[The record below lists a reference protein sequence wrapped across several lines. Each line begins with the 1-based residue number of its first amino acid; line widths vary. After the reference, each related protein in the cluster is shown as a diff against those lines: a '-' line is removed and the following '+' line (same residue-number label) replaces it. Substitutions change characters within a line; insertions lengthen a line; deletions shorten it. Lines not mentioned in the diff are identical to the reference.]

1 MASNNQRLTAFAPI
15 EAADARVL
23 ILGSM
28 PSQESLKQQAY
39 YAHPRNQFW
48 KIVCHLLHGT
58 CPVAYSE
65 RCAILVENGI
75 ALWDVLESCRREGSA
90 DTAIRDEVPNDFQ
103 SFIMGHPRLETVLCN
118 GSKSYQLYNKYILG
132 SRDGQGLPRQLQL
145 MRLPS
150 TSPAHAVAFEEKL
163 EAWRAA
169 FVVAG
174 LIK

>member
-1 MASNNQRLTAFAPI
+1 MASNNQRLTAFTPI

-48 KIVCHLLHGT
+48 RIVCQLLNAT
-58 CPVAYSE
+58 CPEAYSE
-65 RCAILVENGI
+65 RCSILVVNGI

-90 DTAIRDEVPNDFQ
+90 DSAIRDEVPNDFQ
-103 SFIMGHPRLETVLCN
+103 RFFRGHPKLEAVLFN
-118 GSKSYQLYNKYILG
+118 GMKAYQLYEKHFLDADLEI
-132 SRDGQGLPRQLQL
+132 GQGLKLY
-145 MRLPS
+145 RLPS
-150 TSPAHAVAFEEKL
+150 TSPAHAVGYEVKL
-163 EAWRAA
+163 EAWRAGFA
-169 FVVAG
+169 AVG

>member
-1 MASNNQRLTAFAPI
+1 MASKYQRLTAFSPI

-48 KIVCHLLHGT
+48 RIVCQLLNAP
-58 CPVAYSE
+58 CSEEYSE

-75 ALWDVLESCRREGSA
+75 ALWDVLASCSREGSA
-90 DTAIRDEVPNDFQ
+90 DTAIRDEVANDFE
-103 SFIMGHPRLETVLCN
+103 SFFVGHPRLEIILFN
-118 GSKSYQLYNKYILG
+118 GTKAYSLFSKHILG
-132 SRDGQGLPRQLQL
+132 SGFGQGLQLQL
-145 MRLPS
+145 LRLPS
-150 TSPAHAVAFEEKL
+150 TSPAHAVAFEVKL
-163 EAWRAA
+163 EAWRVAFAA
-169 FVVAG
+169 AG